1 MDRQLMTYGITTM
14 RVAVGLSAVTHLSL
28 APNVVKTEFIHI
40 AGGGTLFMGGATT
53 VGASLATSGVHVPAA
68 STFQC
73 YGQPDLYFFAAG
85 ATTTIHVVLHLGAG
99 FAGAY

>member
-1 MDRQLMTYGITTM
+1 MTYGITTM
-14 RVAVGLSAVTHLSL
+14 QFAVGLSAVTHLSM
-28 APNVVKTEFIHI
+28 APNVVKIEFVHI

-53 VGASLATSGVHVPAA
+53 LGASLVTGGVHVPAA

-85 ATTTIHVVLHLGAG
+85 ATTTVHIIRHLGAG
-99 FAGAY
+99 FVGAY